1 MAVFYLC
8 QADFTRKFN
17 LLAPRLTKN
26 RERPTKKVNTKKE
39 IGMAITAQDLKT
51 LEKISLDLPKAI
63 RARDAEANAKFSQSA
78 RLGEKIGIIASK
90 LCYDFTSSANPEI
103 KAKRLVTYC
112 DKTVPVLMR
121 AFGEKT
127 VVAALPPEARNE
139 KVASMSENLG
149 GARIAGLIRK
159 SF

>member
-1 MAVFYLC
+1 MAAFYLC

-17 LLAPRLTKN
+17 LLARRLTKN
-26 RERPTKKVNTKKE
+26 WKRPKKINTKKE
-39 IGMAITAQDLKT
+39 IGMAITEQDLKT

-63 RARDAEANAKFSQSA
+63 RSRDAQANAKFSRNA
-78 RLGEKIGIIASK
+78 KLGEKIGIIASK
-90 LCYDFTSSANPEI
+90 LCYEFTSSANPET

-112 DKTVPVLMR
+112 DKTVPVLVR

-127 VVAALPPEARNE
+127 VLDALPSEARSE